1 MKIELPK
8 NLPLIK
14 LPSRVELTIFLIR
27 EELKNRKF
35 TKGLEKVGFDTSDC
49 SSDFS
54 SLILALAGFQNRT
67 DELYEWYFNQS
78 EEYSEK
84 FDLSDWKELN
94 EQAFNFYIDLLM
106 ERRKVKQVLS

>member
-14 LPSRVELTIFLIR
+14 LPSQVELTIFLIK

-35 TKGLEKVGFDTSDC
+35 TKGLDKVGFDTSDC

-54 SLILALAGFQNRT
+54 SLILALIGFKERP
-67 DELYEWYFNQS
+67 DELYEWYFKLMD
-78 EEYSEK
+78 EFAEK
-84 FDLSDWKELN
+84 IDLSDWKELN
-94 EQAFNFYIDLLM
+94 EQAFNFYIELLM
-106 ERRKVKQVLS
+106 EKKKNI